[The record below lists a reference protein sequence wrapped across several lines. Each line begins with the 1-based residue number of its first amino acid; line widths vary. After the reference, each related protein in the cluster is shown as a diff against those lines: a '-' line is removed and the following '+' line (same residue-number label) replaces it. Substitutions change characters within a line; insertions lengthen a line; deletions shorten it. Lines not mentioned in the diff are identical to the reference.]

1 MLPFEFTIPGP
12 PVSQQTS
19 NRANLQAWKATVRA
33 QAPARWPAADAPHAE
48 AVQIT
53 VTYFHDGPAV
63 RMDNDNLL
71 KPIQDAL
78 NNLVYF
84 DDRQITDC
92 NVRKTDLNG
101 RFEVRGMSQT
111 LAEAFSTGKNF
122 CTFGSTHVRTTENCC
137 DACQFKFRTCKLRAS
152 R

>member
-19 NRANLQAWKATVRA
+19 NRANLQAWKGTVRA
-33 QAPARWPAADAPHAE
+33 QAAARWPAGDAPHTE
-48 AVQIT
+48 DVQIT

-78 NNLVYF
+78 NALVYV

-92 NVRKTDLNG
+92 NVRKTDLDG
-101 RFEVRGMSQT
+101 RFQVRGMSPA
-111 LAEAFSTGKNF
+111 LAEAFSNGQEF
-122 CTFGSTHVRTTENCC
+122 LHVRVEARP
-137 DACQFKFRTCKLRAS
+137 DHGELL
-152 R
+152 